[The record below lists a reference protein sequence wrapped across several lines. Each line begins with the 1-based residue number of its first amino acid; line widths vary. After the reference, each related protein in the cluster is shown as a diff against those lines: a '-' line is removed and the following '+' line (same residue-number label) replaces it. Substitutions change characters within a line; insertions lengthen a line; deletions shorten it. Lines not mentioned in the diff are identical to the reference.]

1 MYMYFEKVSI
11 VFLYIMQHL
20 DTSETSEHQEL
31 ACASTIS
38 SCAHKGFTAPVA
50 QSVECSLRET

>member
-1 MYMYFEKVSI
+1 MYMYFKKVSI

-31 ACASTIS
+31 ARASTIS

-50 QSVECSLRET
+50 QSV